1 MAVKSLGTLT
11 LDLVAK
17 IGGFTGPL
25 DKAGRHSKKTSD
37 NMVKHAK
44 RIGVAFGAL
53 AAGAVTAFALIVNKQ
68 RALIDQQA
76 KTAQILDTTSTSIA
90 NLSRAADRGGI
101 SLANVEAAG
110 SKLNLAI
117 GKALTGSKAQ
127 IAAFDRLGL
136 SAQALFEIPLDER
149 ISKINQALRDNVRA
163 SERAAVAADIYG
175 ARNARAI
182 FQLDPE
188 GIAEAA
194 RQVKIFGLNLSD
206 VDAAKVEMAN
216 DAMSTFGML
225 ADGIAKQLT
234 VELAPVLTAIGEEF
248 LRTADAAGGLGNVV
262 RDTTRDMVGALAA
275 VLDVGSAV
283 GRVFGIIANTIVGVY
298 STAVADIN
306 SLSAK
311 VAGALSILPD
321 VLGGAEFAAQSRRY
335 QEVADRNVSIAEQA
349 ADKIKQLVEE
359 PLAGTA
365 LEQFYDRAQKA
376 GEAAAAAAVDAR
388 KAAKEGGAAFVDA
401 EDAKKKAA
409 DRTAKA
415 IADQIKALQFQAAT
429 LGMSSDAVTLLK
441 LKLDGATE
449 SQLMMGKAALDTV
462 SAFEAQKEAIDAMNK
477 AQESTNLE
485 AVSILDSLM
494 TEEESVRQSYERR
507 RQIILDNTLITGQ
520 AQADLLR
527 KLEEKNN
534 EDLLAINGTFWE
546 KYLLAAEKS
555 LGSFDEL
562 TASVIDNFSS
572 KFGDAFEAMIFD
584 AETLEGSIANMA
596 ESMARSVVNALGQMA
611 AQWLAYQAVQ
621 LLVGKTTQ
629 QAGASALGS
638 NASASAISAGIN
650 AFSSTAAIPIVGPA
664 AAPAAMAAALAVTVP
679 MAAAVQ
685 GLAMAGMAHDGIDS
699 VPQTG
704 TWLLEKGERVTTAET
719 SAKLDATLAQI
730 QAGMMAMNS
739 RGGNERGGTQVN
751 MTINTPDANSFRAS
765 RRQVGSAVRRGVS

>member
-1 MAVKSLGTLT
+1 MAGNLGQLT
-11 LDLVAK
+11 LDLVAR

-25 DKAGRHSKKTSD
+25 DKAGRHAKKTSAD
-37 NMVKHAK
+37 IAK
-44 RIGVAFGAL
+44 YGKAIGVGL
-53 AAGAVTAFALIVNKQ
+53 AAGAIAGVTALTLIVNKQ
-68 RALIDQQA
+68 RELIDQQA
-76 KTAQILDTTSTSIA
+76 KAAQMLDTTYTSMA
-90 NLSRAADRGGI
+90 NLKRAGELGGLGIEKINAASRQ
-101 SLANVEAAG
+101 
-110 SKLNLAI
+110 LNLNI
-117 GKALTGSKAQ
+117 GKAIQGSDAQ
-127 IAAFDRLGL
+127 VEAFARLGL
-136 SAQALFEIPLDER
+136 SAQALADVPLDQR
-149 ISKINQALRDNVRA
+149 ISKINESLRTNVQA
-163 SERAAVAADIYG
+163 SERAAVAADIFG
-175 ARNARAI
+175 AKNAAAI
-182 FQLDPE
+182 QQLDPDT
-188 GIAEAA
+188 IAEAA
-194 RQVKIFGLNLSD
+194 RQVEIFGLNLSD
-206 VDAAKVEMAN
+206 IDAAKVEQAN
-216 DAMSTFGML
+216 DAMSTFGL
-225 ADGIAKQLT
+225 LSDGIAKQLT
-234 VELAPVLTAIGEEF
+234 VELAPVLKEIGEEF
-248 LRTADAAGGLGNVV
+248 LRSAEAAGGLGTVV
-262 RDTTRDMVGALAA
+262 RDTTRDMVGALAV
-275 VLDVGSAV
+275 VLDVGAGV
-283 GRVFGIIANTIVGVY
+283 GRMFTLVANTIVGVY
-298 STAVADIN
+298 ATAVADIN
-306 SLSAK
+306 NLSGI
-311 VAGALSILPD
+311 VANALSVLPD
-321 VLGGAEFAAQSRRY
+321 FLGGAGFAAQAKRY
-335 QEVADRNVSIAEQA
+335 QGVAETHYSIAQQA
-349 ADKIKQLVEE
+349 ADKIGDALDE
-359 PLAGTA
+359 PLAGTRF
-365 LEQFYDRAQKA
+365 EQFYLRAQKA

-409 DRTAKA
+409 ERTAKA

-429 LGMSSDAVTLLK
+429 LGMSADAVTLLK

-449 SQLMMGKAALDTV
+449 SQLMMAKAALDTV
-462 SAFEAQKEAIDAMNK
+462 SAFETQKEAIDAMND
-477 AQESTNLE
+477 AQEKTNTE

-494 TEEESVRQSYERR
+494 TEEESVRQSYARR

-520 AQADLLR
+520 AQTDLLR
-527 KLEEKNN
+527 KLEEKRN

-546 KYLLAAEKS
+546 KYLIAAEKS

-562 TASVIDNFSS
+562 AESVIDNFSS

-584 AETLEGSIANMA
+584 ADTLEGSIANMA

-699 VPQTG
+699 IPKTG

>member
-1 MAVKSLGTLT
+1 MANLGSLTI
-11 LDLVAK
+11 DLIAR

-101 SLANVEAAG
+101 SLAQVTAAG
-110 SKLNLAI
+110 SKLNLSI
-117 GKALTGSKAQ
+117 GKALTGSNAQ
-127 IAAFDRLGL
+127 IEAFDRLGI

-149 ISKINQALRDNVRA
+149 ISKVNQALRDNVRA
-163 SERAAVAADIYG
+163 SERAAVAAQIYG
-175 ARNARAI
+175 VRSAKAI

-206 VDAAKVEMAN
+206 IDAAKVEMAN

-225 ADGIAKQLT
+225 MDGIGKQLT
-234 VELAPVLTAIGEEF
+234 VEMSGVLKALGDEF
-248 LRTADAAGGLGNVV
+248 LRAAEEAGGLGEAV
-262 RDTTRDMVGALAA
+262 RETTREIVSFLSFVINIPAG
-275 VLDVGSAV
+275 V
-283 GRVFGIIANTIVGVY
+283 GRVFEVVANALVGMY
-298 STAVADIN
+298 ATAVGDIVN
-306 SLSAK
+306 LSGIVANALSA
-311 VAGALSILPD
+311 LPD
-321 VLGGAEFAAQSRRY
+321 FLGGAGFAAQAKRY
-335 QEVADRNVSIAEQA
+335 QDDAEIHYSIAQQA
-349 ADKIKQLVEE
+349 ADKIDDLLFNK

-365 LEQFYDRAQKA
+365 FEQFYLRAQ
-376 GEAAAAAAVDAR
+376 AAADAAADAAVAAR

-449 SQLMMGKAALDTV
+449 SQLMMAKAALDTV
-462 SAFEAQKEAIDAMNK
+462 SAFEAQTEAIKEMND
-477 AQESTNLE
+477 AQENINLE

-494 TEEESVRQSYERR
+494 TEEESIRQSYARR

-520 AQADLLR
+520 AQTDLLR
-527 KLEEKNN
+527 KLEEKRN

-546 KYLLAAEKS
+546 KYLIAAEKS
-555 LGSFDEL
+555 LSSFDEL
-562 TASVIDNFSS
+562 AESVIDNFSS

-584 AETLEGSIANMA
+584 ADTLEGSIANMA

-638 NASASAISAGIN
+638 NASASAITAGIN

-719 SAKLDATLAQI
+719 SAKLDATLAKI

-739 RGGNERGGTQVN
+739 RGGNERGGTQIN
-751 MTINTPDANSFRAS
+751 MTVNTPDANSFRAS